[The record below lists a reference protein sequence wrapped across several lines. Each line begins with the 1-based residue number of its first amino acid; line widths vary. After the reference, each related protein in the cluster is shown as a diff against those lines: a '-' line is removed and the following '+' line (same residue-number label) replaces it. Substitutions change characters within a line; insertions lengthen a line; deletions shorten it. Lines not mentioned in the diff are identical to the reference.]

1 MKFGTHKRA
10 ISTYFCVI
18 YLRWHGFCKTVLK
31 KKFVWTTVVLYCRVL
46 LLEHRKINGKKRI
59 LYPRILKS
67 ADINTPR
74 IHTGCFGYLLNGN
87 SSLFGHEPQTR
98 KNHQTCIKCSE
109 HIGGY
114 TNHSVFAENRYQ
126 RRDKVIFLR
135 YWRGLFSQLTCSS
148 FMLLLLGISFSYFAD
163 ISKPDIKRE
172 DRLVPTSEALVPGR
186 INLHKSGREKKGQS
200 SFFVE
205 FATAVATETVF

>member
-1 MKFGTHKRA
+1 M
-10 ISTYFCVI
+10 
-18 YLRWHGFCKTVLK
+18 
-31 KKFVWTTVVLYCRVL
+31 WTTVVLYCRVL
-46 LLEHRKINGKKRI
+46 LLEQRKINGKKQI

-186 INLHKSGREKKGQS
+186 IHLHKSGREKKVNLLFCGICHCRS
-200 SFFVE
+200 NWNCLLVPLGADPAPRVLTVSFTDTILVE
-205 FATAVATETVF
+205 RKT